1 MPVEPERTDESRRF
15 EAGLQRLLKQ
25 AYQPPEPS
33 EAFRGAL
40 LERMKR
46 KQAEVVTR
54 HRRRT
59 RIRRVVFASGVT
71 AAAASVAIAF
81 SGLLGAPTAV
91 QEGTGAPSPAHA
103 AAERPS
109 HDDATTRNLVHVAQS
124 SSPETMPTVA
134 RLPADYQARVLGR
147 LLVRE
152 GEGPYHTVQNT
163 LTVQD
168 GCELRAVHEQAGIE
182 LAPGARL
189 VLEKGSAVELAAD
202 GVRVRHGL
210 VSLRLA
216 PDAEGVDLRL
226 PEHTIQVAPGG
237 WVGLQLA
244 RADRYADGG
253 RPAPDVTLMEGAAA
267 IRTDDG
273 EVAMLP
279 RRTYR
284 LHAYPSLDRLEG
296 EALDEQRLRRSR
308 EWVEPVL
315 VNFQTSGR

>member
-71 AAAASVAIAF
+71 AAAASVALAF
-81 SGLLGAPTAV
+81 SGLLGAPSAV
-91 QEGTGAPSPAHA
+91 QEGTDAPSPAHA
-103 AAERPS
+103 AAELAS

-124 SSPETMPTVA
+124 APAETASVA
-134 RLPADYQARVLGR
+134 TAEDYRGRVLGR

-152 GEGPYHTVQNT
+152 GEGPYHTVQNAMA
-163 LTVQD
+163 VHE

-189 VLEKGSAVELAAD
+189 VLEKGSAVEVTAD

-216 PDAEGVDLRL
+216 PDADGVDLRL
-226 PEHTIQVAPGG
+226 PEHTIRVAPGG

-253 RPAPDVTLMEGAAA
+253 RPAPDVTLMEGSAA
-267 IRTDDG
+267 IHTQDG